1 MSGSMKRVIIKAT
14 PKILR
19 AFEKKLSSENNVQ
32 TEYINIT
39 ERDIRQ
45 CIGCMSCYKTGR
57 C

>member
-1 MSGSMKRVIIKAT
+1 MKRVIIKAT
-14 PKILR
+14 AKILR

-45 CIGCMSCYKTGR
+45 CLGKKYEMR
-57 C
+57 